1 MPSLVWDRDPEEA
14 FKNPYEYEIQKQFVR
29 ESTIILEGF
38 HKLMDKRNLR
48 YPNDDISLE
57 KALWILNYDSLDALQ
72 DCLEMLQ
79 IKKHKLAGRLF
90 RDVWET
96 IELANY
102 FNRNTEKSRSD
113 LTKWFN
119 NEIISHSRVR
129 DQIKKL
135 VSTYHAKEK
144 ASYYRDLSQFT
155 HRSYK
160 AILKGYSLGR
170 DNVIVNDSHS
180 RTGALVLPHVISSYY
195 ACLASL
201 IKYYSASIVEC
212 GSASKEDVDEV
223 WKNGLEKETI
233 ERRFAQE

>member
-1 MPSLVWDRDPEEA
+1 MSSLVWDRDPEEA
-14 FKNPYEYEIQKQFVR
+14 FINPYEYEIQEQFVR

-38 HKLMDKRNLR
+38 HELMDKGNLR
-48 YPNDDISLE
+48 YLIDDVSLE
-57 KALWILNYDSLDALQ
+57 KALWILTYDSLDALQ
-72 DCLEMLQ
+72 ECLEMLQ
-79 IKKHKLAGRLF
+79 LKKHKLAGRLF

-102 FNRNTEKSRSD
+102 FNSNTEESKRD

-135 VSTYHAKEK
+135 QSTDLAKEK
-144 ASYYRDLSQFT
+144 ANRYKDLSKFT

-160 AILKGYSLGR
+160 AILCGYSRSR
-170 DNVIVNDSHS
+170 DNLMVNDGHS
-180 RTGALVLPHVISSYY
+180 RTGALVLPHVISNYY
-195 ACLASL
+195 AYLASL
-201 IKYYSASIVEC
+201 IRCYSTSIIEC

-233 ERRFAQE
+233 ERRFAQQ

>member
-96 IELANY
+96 V
-102 FNRNTEKSRSD
+102 T
-113 LTKWFN
+113 
-119 NEIISHSRVR
+119 
-129 DQIKKL
+129 
-135 VSTYHAKEK
+135 
-144 ASYYRDLSQFT
+144 SQ
-155 HRSYK
+155 
-160 AILKGYSLGR
+160 
-170 DNVIVNDSHS
+170 
-180 RTGALVLPHVISSYY
+180 
-195 ACLASL
+195 
-201 IKYYSASIVEC
+201 
-212 GSASKEDVDEV
+212 
-223 WKNGLEKETI
+223 
-233 ERRFAQE
+233 

>member
-1 MPSLVWDRDPEEA
+1 
-14 FKNPYEYEIQKQFVR
+14 
-29 ESTIILEGF
+29 
-38 HKLMDKRNLR
+38 MDKGNLR
-48 YPNDDISLE
+48 YPIDDVSLE

-79 IKKHKLAGRLF
+79 LKKHKLAGRLF

-102 FNRNTEKSRSD
+102 FNSNTEESKRD
-113 LTKWFN
+113 LAKWFN

-135 VSTYHAKEK
+135 QSTDLAKEK
-144 ASYYRDLSQFT
+144 ANRYQDLSKFT

-160 AILKGYSLGR
+160 AILSCYSRGR
-170 DNVIVNDSHS
+170 DNLMVNDSHS
-180 RTGALVLPHVISSYY
+180 RTGALVLPHVISNYY
-195 ACLASL
+195 AYFASL
-201 IKYYSASIVEC
+201 IRYYSTSIIEC

-233 ERRFAQE
+233 ERRFAQQ